1 MAGRRRVPPISELV
15 ETAARPDVLSLSD
28 VAREHD
34 LIPNTLHMW
43 LQNHPE
49 DGRAV
54 NAALLS
60 GQADSPISALV
71 HALIKRKRT
80 IRVEQIADE
89 LDTSPKQV
97 RKALD
102 VLREQGYRVPPETQT
117 GEVTLEP
124 VDPDINHVHR
134 GLLEGDELTVGL
146 VSDTHLCSSHEA
158 LGELHAAY
166 DEFERRGITT
176 VLHSGDLVA
185 GCGIFKG
192 QASELKVHT
201 YEGQVDYAV
210 EHYPRRDGI
219 RTLMISGNH
228 DLEGDFGKA
237 GADPVRATAAQ
248 REDITYLGEY
258 SAHVELPGGR
268 FIHLL
273 HGKGGMSYAV
283 SYKAQK
289 LVDGY
294 PAGAKPAALFPGH
307 WHVQGWWQAR
317 GVHCL
322 FPGCFEWR
330 SKFLTRL
337 GLHPAVGFHVVTLR
351 IADDGSVVGFIP
363 EWMTFHPG
371 RTLAA
376 PLAA

>member
-1 MAGRRRVPPISELV
+1 MAGRRKVPPIEQLV
-15 ETAARPDVLSLSD
+15 EIASRPEMQTIAD
-28 VAREHD
+28 VAREIRM
-34 LIPNTLHMW
+34 IPNTLQVWMG
-43 LQNHPE
+43 NHP
-49 DGRAV
+49 DDARAFE
-54 NAALLS
+54 AALAS
-60 GQADSPISALV
+60 GQTDSTLAQQV
-71 HALIKRKRT
+71 HALIKRKRS

-89 LDTSPKQV
+89 LDTPPKNV
-97 RKALD
+97 RAALD
-102 VLREQGYRVPPETQT
+102 ALRDDGYRIPPEAAT
-117 GEVTLEP
+117 GEVVLEP

-134 GLLEGDELTVGL
+134 GLLQGDELVLGI

-158 LGELHAAY
+158 LGELHAIY

-176 VLHSGDLVA
+176 VLHAGDLVA

-192 QASELKVHT
+192 QPSELKVHT
-201 YEGQVDYAV
+201 YEGQVSYAI
-210 EHYPRRDGI
+210 EHYPHRDGI
-219 RTLMISGNH
+219 VTHLISGNH

-237 GADPVRATAAQ
+237 GADPVRAVAAQ
-248 REDITYLGEY
+248 RPDLNYLGEY

-294 PAGAKPAALFPGH
+294 PAGAKPAVLIPGH
-307 WHVQGWWQAR
+307 WHVQGWWQTR
-317 GVHCL
+317 GVHTL

-337 GLHPAVGFHVVTLR
+337 GLHPAVGAHVLTLR
-351 IADDGSVVGFIP
+351 IADDGTVVGFIP
-363 EWMTFHPG
+363 EWLPFYEG
-371 RTLAA
+371 RTIAA